1 MAAARAL
8 LIQRVAVTN
17 GSRAMAARRM
27 TVCVM
32 RVLTSH
38 NAHGIKFAVAAAAI
52 HRGNVFMTVTDA
64 LNVSLVGRTTAGL
77 AVHCTGPSI
86 RFPFSHKFRALLRA

>member
-52 HRGNVFMTVTDA
+52 HPYGRRHQVPLKSSKVFH
-64 LNVSLVGRTTAGL
+64 STAVRHRLEKDKWLPREKL
-77 AVHCTGPSI
+77 AFH
-86 RFPFSHKFRALLRA
+86 